1 MNLAMND
8 LSRMLAAVSKLGRT
22 QILVIAGSVAALL
35 VALVVWSQGS
45 DGFVRSLFVGVAV
58 VLFATTFALG
68 GLACVLAI
76 RNQDAQASQWS
87 LKSLWFLLAGVAVV
101 ILGFAL
107 S

>member
-8 LSRMLAAVSKLGRT
+8 VSRMLAAVSKLGRT
-22 QILVIAGSVAALL
+22 RLLIIAGGVAAIL

-45 DGFVRSLFVGVAV
+45 NGFLRSLVVGVAV

-76 RNQDAQASQWS
+76 RNEDAQASQWS
-87 LKSLWFLLAGVAVV
+87 LKSLWFLLGGVAVV
-101 ILGFAL
+101 VIGFAL
-107 S
+107 A